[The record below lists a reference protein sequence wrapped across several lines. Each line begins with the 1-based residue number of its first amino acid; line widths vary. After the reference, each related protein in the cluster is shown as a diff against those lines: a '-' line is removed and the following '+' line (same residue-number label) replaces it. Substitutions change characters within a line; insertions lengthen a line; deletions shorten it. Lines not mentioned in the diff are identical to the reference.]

1 MHVEKSDLEK
11 LLELLKQAQ
20 HYRDFG
26 DTKAYRLEREA
37 RQLVESMLKGARMR
51 SPLSEPKENPELL
64 AQDGVSEESRHYPK
78 GLNVTVKQ
86 EKALST

>member
-37 RQLVESMLKGARMR
+37 RQLVESLLKEDADAK
-51 SPLSEPKENPELL
+51 SI
-64 AQDGVSEESRHYPK
+64 Q
-78 GLNVTVKQ
+78 
-86 EKALST
+86 

>member
-37 RQLVESMLKGARMR
+37 RQLVESLLKEGADA
-51 SPLSEPKENPELL
+51 K
-64 AQDGVSEESRHYPK
+64 
-78 GLNVTVKQ
+78 
-86 EKALST
+86 STQ